1 MHELSI
7 AEEMVEILVE
17 HLADYPGSSVESV
30 VVAVGD
36 YSGVDPES
44 LRFAFPFAAEGTPV
58 EGSELKINTIRV
70 SVKCLDC
77 GERADDIG
85 TPLCCKCG
93 SRNLE
98 FASGREL
105 DIISFD
111 ISDGTNTD

>member
-7 AEEMVEILVE
+7 AEEMVEILVG
-17 HLADYPGSSVESV
+17 HLADYSGSSVESV

-44 LRFAFPFAAEGTPV
+44 LRLVFPFAAEGTPV
-58 EGSELKINTIRV
+58 EGSELIINTIRV

-77 GERADDIG
+77 GERTDKIN
-85 TPLCCKCG
+85 TPLCSTCG

-98 FASGREL
+98 FDSGREL
-105 DIISFD
+105 EITSFD
-111 ISDGTNTD
+111 ISTE